1 MFGYQGICENAK
13 QGLSQGLMVC
23 KSMVTISS
31 DITVPIKLLN
41 PGNDSVVIPKGKIL
55 TKFTRINRDCV
66 IKSVN
71 KNTCNFVGNV
81 GLLDSSD
88 DLVSNKVSSES
99 KDGMSSPNTLHIE
112 EFINNFEKKI
122 ST

>member
-1 MFGYQGICENAK
+1 M
-13 QGLSQGLMVC
+13 
-23 KSMVTISS
+23 
-31 DITVPIKLLN
+31 
-41 PGNDSVVIPKGKIL
+41 IPKGNIL

-71 KNTCNFVGNV
+71 KSTCNFVGNV

-112 EFINNFEKKI
+112 ELINNFEKKYQLNEKQNSKLNEFLYLNKDVFATKDNPSLGCTDLAKHHI
-122 ST
+122 ILKQNF